1 MIVRKTLAQKR
12 MLVGL
17 VRLVIL
23 ASMMACSSLKV
34 STSPNALS
42 YSYSAFNFSGAG
54 WDKVKSYCMA
64 LNKQAR
70 HISTECG
77 FWLCTSLV
85 ECSD

>member
-1 MIVRKTLAQKR
+1 MIFPKWLAQKR

-23 ASMMACSSLKV
+23 ASMMACSNLKV
-34 STSPNALS
+34 NASPTALS

-54 WDKVKSYCMA
+54 WEKVKSYCMA

>member
-1 MIVRKTLAQKR
+1 MIFPKWLAQKR

-17 VRLVIL
+17 VGLVIL

-34 STSPNALS
+34 SMSPNALS
-42 YSYSAFNFSGAG
+42 YSYSAFNFSGAD
-54 WDKVKSYCMA
+54 WEKLKSYCA
-64 LNKQAR
+64 ARNKQAR
-70 HISTECG
+70 HVSTECG